1 MDLSTDWLF
10 IHPQKD
16 PLGKDQEWF
25 NNPGENSMV
34 SISALHRYSSSQI
47 LDPHFSVFIEKLER
61 IMEKFKIVNYIN
73 I

>member
-1 MDLSTDWLF
+1 
-10 IHPQKD
+10 
-16 PLGKDQEWF
+16 
-25 NNPGENSMV
+25 MV